1 MRLSFRCFDSLFYGL
16 AVFSCYGGGFLTLLC
31 TCPWWISDGWI
42 YLSFLGFRIM
52 VGLLDMHD
60 GSFGILTVFG
70 VGLVFASWVVGSC
83 TTLGSFLLQQEFS
96 SVVDVSLC
104 CSS

>member
-1 MRLSFRCFDSLFYGL
+1 MVVVSRLCFVHIHS
-16 AVFSCYGGGFLTLLC
+16 GFLTGGR
-31 TCPWWISDGWI
+31 D
-42 YLSFLGFRIM
+42 LSSLGFGLT
-52 VGLLDMHD
+52 VSLLDMHD

-70 VGLVFASWVVGSC
+70 VDLVSASSVVGSC